1 VTKAVGIMAQL
12 KYLSEQYAAH
22 TLYRTFT
29 SLCLRARTWQREG
42 RIGCLLLTAGGW
54 MGMVLRAAFL
64 PAISESEGEKGLHMQ
79 IPSNK
84 NTIVLQEQSFL
95 CAEFL
100 ISQQW

>member
-1 VTKAVGIMAQL
+1 
-12 KYLSEQYAAH
+12 
-22 TLYRTFT
+22 
-29 SLCLRARTWQREG
+29 
-42 RIGCLLLTAGGW
+42 
-54 MGMVLRAAFL
+54 MGMMLRAAFL